1 MFKIFYLTNISVI
14 VLSFI
19 IASNRI
25 QKDNEVRHITDSNI
39 VVPVPLIL
47 LPCLNLFIGVN
58 YFLVGL
64 GNDDVIRRSNN
75 CYNDFISN
83 TFFNAISITMKIK

>member
-1 MFKIFYLTNISVI
+1 MFKIFYLTNISVV

-25 QKDNEVRHITDSNI
+25 QNDKDVRSITDSNI
-39 VVPVPLIL
+39 IVPVPLIL
-47 LPCLNLFIGVN
+47 LPCLNLFIGIN
-58 YFLVGL
+58 YFLIGL
-64 GNDDVIRRSNN
+64 GNDDLIRKSNS
-75 CYNDFISN
+75 CYHDFISN